1 MSLIEAAR
9 RGDLLEVQR
18 LVDQGAPVP
27 GHTQND
33 RALVDAAYYE
43 YLPVVEFLIDRGA
56 DVHAQNDR
64 ALINAAWNGHLPMVK
79 FLLSRGA
86 DIHAQNDQALIYGVW
101 NHNLPIV
108 EYLLSQGANI
118 NVLSSEQREQYQH
131 LVPQIISVPEYY
143 QLELSIERIREIA
156 ERYIISTKKE
166 TYTLL
171 K

>member
-1 MSLIEAAR
+1 MSLIDVAR
-9 RGDLLEVQR
+9 RGNLEEVQR
-18 LVDQGAPVP
+18 LINSGVDIHV
-27 GHTQND
+27 QND
-33 RALVDAAYYE
+33 QALFDAASNGH
-43 YLPVVEFLIDRGA
+43 LPVVEFLVD
-56 DVHAQNDR
+56 H
-64 ALINAAWNGHLPMVK
+64 
-79 FLLSRGA
+79 GA
-86 DIHAQNDQALIYGVW
+86 DIHAQHDLALIHAAGEG
-101 NHNLPIV
+101 NLPVV